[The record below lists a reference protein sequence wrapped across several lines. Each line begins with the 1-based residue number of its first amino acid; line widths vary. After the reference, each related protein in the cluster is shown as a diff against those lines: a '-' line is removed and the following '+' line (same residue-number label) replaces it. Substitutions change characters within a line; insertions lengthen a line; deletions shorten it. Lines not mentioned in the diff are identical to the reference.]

1 MDKSIRKIGKIS
13 NSQSLKS
20 DIDANSDDL
29 NSKKSFIKCDPKTGV
44 ALSDDGWYFMWQLK
58 STSNQPNSIILI
70 TFLKQ
75 ISSRIYPLPN
85 YTILR
90 HVKLLI
96 TWLPYL
102 SQHLNRKSEGI
113 LKKGEKIQ
121 KRTKKIQDWQKLPC
135 SQKMKVSCRPNFGG
149 SNSPWNN
156 SEHEHYCCCHP
167 TSSCQIVH
175 DLTMS
180 ISDMGPMLRTY
191 ALMQCIYV

>member
-1 MDKSIRKIGKIS
+1 MNEWITKVGIELLGQLRIGNIS
-13 NSQSLKS
+13 NSLKA
-20 DIDANSDDL
+20 IL
-29 NSKKSFIKCDPKTGV
+29 KLIQMIWIPKTFSKCSAPKIGV

-113 LKKGEKIQ
+113 LKKKEKKSKKEQ
-121 KRTKKIQDWQKLPC
+121 KRLTKVTL
-135 SQKMKVSCRPNFGG
+135 
-149 SNSPWNN
+149 
-156 SEHEHYCCCHP
+156 
-167 TSSCQIVH
+167 
-175 DLTMS
+175 
-180 ISDMGPMLRTY
+180 
-191 ALMQCIYV
+191 